1 MTSAKRM
8 AALTLG
14 SALLLAASPGL
25 AAEPRA
31 LQTMKPL
38 AAVSFDAGAKH
49 VIGYF
54 VSAEGACKLTLAVH
68 EGGESAPFSTSRL
81 QVSVDAGK
89 SAKFD
94 TAEGKS
100 LLFTCRPSAQA
111 MTAAAID
118 RLASRIDAQ

>member
-1 MTSAKRM
+1 M

-14 SALLLAASPGL
+14 GALLLAASPEL
-25 AAEPRA
+25 AAAETRA
-31 LQTMKPL
+31 PQTMKPL
-38 AAVSFDAGAKH
+38 AAVSLDAGAKH

-100 LLFTCRPSAQA
+100 LLFTCRPSAQT